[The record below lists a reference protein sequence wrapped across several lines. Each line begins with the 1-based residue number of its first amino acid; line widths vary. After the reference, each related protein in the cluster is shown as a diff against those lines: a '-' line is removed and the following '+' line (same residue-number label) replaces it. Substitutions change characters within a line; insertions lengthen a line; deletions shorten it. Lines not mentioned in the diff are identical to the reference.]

1 MDNKISVSPSKQFV
15 SGVKAIS
22 PILLGMI
29 PFSMVAGIAAAD
41 IGLSPGYALAMSVM
55 VFAGAAQLAALQL
68 LSSGAPF
75 WVIVMT
81 AWMINLRFMLYSA
94 SIAPYLKRLPTRWKT
109 LLAYL
114 LTDQAYAVSVIEF
127 ERHAVFDNRHWFYFS
142 ASLMMWLVWQV
153 GTLTGALLGSQLP
166 ESWSLDFAIPL
177 VFIALV
183 VPALKDRP
191 AIAAAFVSGLVASL
205 AAGLPFNLGLPV
217 AVVLGILT
225 GMLVGRGSR

>member
-1 MDNKISVSPSKQFV
+1 
-15 SGVKAIS
+15 
-22 PILLGMI
+22 
-29 PFSMVAGIAAAD
+29 
-41 IGLSPGYALAMSVM
+41 
-55 VFAGAAQLAALQL
+55 
-68 LSSGAPF
+68 
-75 WVIVMT
+75 
-81 AWMINLRFMLYSA
+81 
-94 SIAPYLKRLPTRWKT
+94 
-109 LLAYL
+109 
-114 LTDQAYAVSVIEF
+114 
-127 ERHAVFDNRHWFYFS
+127 
-142 ASLMMWLVWQV
+142 MMWLVWQV